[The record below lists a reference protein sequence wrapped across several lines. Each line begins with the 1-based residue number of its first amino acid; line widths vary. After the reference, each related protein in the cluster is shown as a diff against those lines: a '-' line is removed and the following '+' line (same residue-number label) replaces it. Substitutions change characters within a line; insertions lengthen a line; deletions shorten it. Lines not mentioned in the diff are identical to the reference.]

1 MSARLSEILDDARSL
16 HSATEAAQLSDI
28 SWLTNELDA
37 LDVPRDGVWRARIGI
52 LRNEVYQRLGDFQ
65 SEFENPPAKAGESEI
80 ADFGRRL
87 EQCWRRL
94 DELWEEIEAEEL
106 RFVIEY
112 PGALLGQYAPAPP
125 HLKPLA
131 GNYREAGD
139 LWWRL
144 SAGAAPS
151 GLLDLAAALVDLASR
166 LNCCPDSAYD
176 AAGVAELAVA
186 FFRAAARAQ
195 LEASRPRLGTALVV
209 LAQSRLATA
218 EIEEATAAALEASKL
233 VGPDEMP
240 LEVLGLTCAAA
251 RPE

>member
-1 MSARLSEILDDARSL
+1 
-16 HSATEAAQLSDI
+16 
-28 SWLTNELDA
+28 
-37 LDVPRDGVWRARIGI
+37 
-52 LRNEVYQRLGDFQ
+52 
-65 SEFENPPAKAGESEI
+65 
-80 ADFGRRL
+80 
-87 EQCWRRL
+87 
-94 DELWEEIEAEEL
+94 
-106 RFVIEY
+106 
-112 PGALLGQYAPAPP
+112 LLGQYAPVPP

-176 AAGVAELAVA
+176 AAGVTELAVA

-195 LEASRPRLGTALVV
+195 LEASRPRLGTALVI

-240 LEVLGLTCAAA
+240 LEVLGLTSAAV

>member
-1 MSARLSEILDDARSL
+1 MSARLSEILDDARSQ

-28 SWLTNELDA
+28 SWLTNELDP
-37 LDVPRDGVWRARIGI
+37 LDVPRDGVWRARVGT
-52 LRNEVYQRLGDFQ
+52 LRDEAYQRLGDFQ
-65 SEFENPPAKAGESEI
+65 TEFENPSAKAGESEI

-87 EQCWRRL
+87 GECGRRL

-106 RFVIEY
+106 RFVVEY
-112 PGALLGQYAPAPP
+112 PGALLGQYAPVPP

-131 GNYREAGD
+131 GNFREAGD

-144 SAGAAPS
+144 GAGAAPS
-151 GLLDLAAALVDLASR
+151 ALLDLAAALVDLASR
-166 LNCCPDSAYD
+166 LNCSPDSAYD
-176 AAGVAELAVA
+176 ATRVAELTVA
-186 FFRAAARAQ
+186 FFRAAALAQ
-195 LEASRPRLGTALVV
+195 PEASRRRFGTALVV

-240 LEVLGLTCAAA
+240 LEVLGLTSAAA